1 MTFKQDLENQ
11 ININLI
17 LIDAR
22 FNALKSTL
30 DETALKKYEESMADY
45 KKEIQEK
52 LVKILSAEQFD
63 ALLKAFDE

>member
-30 DETALKKYEESMADY
+30 DEASLKKYEESMADY